1 MDESSGP
8 KSTEDEVAERVERL
22 VREAGKAVDWTMNQV
37 QLAGRQ
43 VYGAVSKEAKVNARE
58 MARRTSIIMD
68 EAKNE
73 LPRLR
78 AELRE
83 MEARVRDRIR

>member
-1 MDESSGP
+1 MDGNAGKGP
-8 KSTEDEVAERVERL
+8 EDEFAERIERL
-22 VREAGKAVDWTMNQV
+22 AREAGKAMDWTMHQV
-37 QLAGRQ
+37 ELASRQ
-43 VYGAVSKEAKVNARE
+43 VYAAVSKEAKTNARE
-58 MARRTSIIMD
+58 MARRASIVMD

-83 MEARVRDRIR
+83 MEARVRDRMR